1 MAQQRRR
8 SRRDDRSRPAPQ
20 AQSWLR
26 LKNPY
31 PPIAQFSD
39 DHIEAIHQTS
49 LTLLRDKGIKVL
61 SAEARQLYASAGA
74 KVDGDTLM
82 VRFDPDMVLET
93 VDQSPKTFTM
103 HGRAPQRWFEV
114 GGDNLVFATVGGPP
128 NYSDLEGGRR
138 AGTHETYRDL
148 LRLAQTYD
156 VLHLTTPMVEPQDLP
171 TNVRHLHSTR
181 SVVTLTDK
189 PTFIYSRG
197 REVVADSLEILR
209 IAQGL
214 DQRAF
219 EDRVHC
225 YTVVNA
231 NSPLQLDELMCAGVI
246 DFARARQAMIL
257 TPFTLAGA
265 MAPITLPGAL
275 AQQNAEALAG
285 IALAQI
291 VQPGAP
297 VVYGGFTSNVD
308 MKSGAPAFG
317 TPEYVKAAFASG
329 QLARRYQ
336 LPYRTSNV
344 NASNAP
350 DAQSVYES
358 QMSCWGAIMGGCN
371 ILLHGAGWLEG
382 GLTASLEKFIIDV
395 EMLQMFASL
404 MQPVECNEDTLA
416 LSAFD
421 EIEPGGHFF
430 GTQHTLARYETA
442 FYTPMLSDW
451 SNFET
456 WQENGSVDTTHRA
469 NRIAREALANFTPPP
484 LADDRL
490 AEIDEFIEKRIAQGG
505 ATLSA

>member
-20 AQSWLR
+20 AESWLR

-61 SAEARQLYASAGA
+61 SAEARQLYATAGA
-74 KVDGDTLM
+74 KVDIDTFM

-93 VDQSPKTFTM
+93 IGQSPATFTM
-103 HGRAPQRWFEV
+103 QGRAPQRWFEV

-197 REVVADSLEILR
+197 REVVEDSLEILR

-231 NSPLQLDELMCAGVI
+231 NSPLQWDE
-246 DFARARQAMIL
+246 
-257 TPFTLAGA
+257 
-265 MAPITLPGAL
+265 
-275 AQQNAEALAG
+275 
-285 IALAQI
+285 
-291 VQPGAP
+291 
-297 VVYGGFTSNVD
+297 
-308 MKSGAPAFG
+308 
-317 TPEYVKAAFASG
+317 
-329 QLARRYQ
+329 
-336 LPYRTSNV
+336 
-344 NASNAP
+344 
-350 DAQSVYES
+350 
-358 QMSCWGAIMGGCN
+358 
-371 ILLHGAGWLEG
+371 
-382 GLTASLEKFIIDV
+382 
-395 EMLQMFASL
+395 
-404 MQPVECNEDTLA
+404 
-416 LSAFD
+416 
-421 EIEPGGHFF
+421 
-430 GTQHTLARYETA
+430 
-442 FYTPMLSDW
+442 
-451 SNFET
+451 
-456 WQENGSVDTTHRA
+456 
-469 NRIAREALANFTPPP
+469 
-484 LADDRL
+484 
-490 AEIDEFIEKRIAQGG
+490 
-505 ATLSA
+505 